1 MKLAA
6 TAALSVSLT
15 FAQGFRPRDNGGTP
29 PDPATMV
36 QMKVTHLTAALT
48 LNTAQQSQASTIF
61 TNAGAASQTVHTNL
75 ETNREALAAA
85 IKANN
90 STSIDQLA
98 VSIGTLQGQLT
109 SINAKAEAAF
119 RALLTADQ
127 QTAYDSMP
135 HGPGGPGGGPG
146 PGGPPPPQ

>member
-1 MKLAA
+1 
-6 TAALSVSLT
+6 
-15 FAQGFRPRDNGGTP
+15 
-29 PDPATMV
+29 MV

-48 LNTAQQSQASTIF
+48 LNTAQQTQASTLF
-61 TNAGAASQTVHTNL
+61 TNAVTASQNIHTSL
-75 ETNREALAAA
+75 QTNRDSLTAA

-90 STSIDQLA
+90 SASIDQLA
-98 VSIGTLQGQLT
+98 ASMGTLQGQLT

-146 PGGPPPPQ
+146 HGGPPPPQ

>member
-1 MKLAA
+1 MKFAA
-6 TAALSVSLT
+6 TAALSASLM
-15 FAQGFRPRDNGGTP
+15 FAQGFRPRDNGGAP

-36 QMKVTHLTAALT
+36 QMKVAHLTALLT
-48 LNTAQQSQASTIF
+48 LNTAQQTQASTLF
-61 TNAGAASQTVHTNL
+61 GNAVTASQNIHTSL
-75 ETNREALAAA
+75 QTNRDSLTAA

-90 STSIDQLA
+90 SASIDQLA
-98 VSIGTLQGQLT
+98 ASMGTLQGQLT
-109 SINAKAEAAF
+109 SINAKADAAF

-146 PGGPPPPQ
+146 PGGPPPQ